1 MTDFI
6 IWSLVI
12 LLTFLKC
19 IFFAVAII
27 FIWIMI
33 GKYSPKT
40 SEKISNYGRNIKDS
54 FSSNKEE
61 NTNTKKES
69 K

>member
-33 GKYSPKT
+33 DKYSPKT
-40 SEKISNYGRNIKDS
+40 SEKISNYGRNIKDT
-54 FSSNKEE
+54 FNTKEE
-61 NTNTKKES
+61 TKKERE
-69 K
+69 

>member
-40 SEKISNYGRNIKDS
+40 SEKISNYGRNIKDT
-54 FSSNKEE
+54 FNTKEE
-61 NTNTKKES
+61 TKEERE
-69 K
+69 

>member
-1 MTDFI
+1 MTDLI
-6 IWSLVI
+6 IWTLVI
-12 LLTFLKC
+12 VLTFLKC

-40 SEKISNYGRNIKDS
+40 SEKISNYGRNIKDT
-54 FSSNKEE
+54 FNTKEE
-61 NTNTKKES
+61 TKEERE
-69 K
+69 

>member
-27 FIWIMI
+27 FIWILI

-40 SEKISNYGRNIKDS
+40 SEKISNYGRNIKDT
-54 FSSNKEE
+54 FNTKEE
-61 NTNTKKES
+61 TKKES

>member
-6 IWSLVI
+6 IWTLVI

-40 SEKISNYGRNIKDS
+40 TEKITNYGKRAKETAQNT
-54 FSSNKEE
+54 FSTNKEE
-61 NTNTKKES
+61 DL
-69 K
+69 

>member
-1 MTDFI
+1 MTDLI
-6 IWSLVI
+6 IYGLCV
-12 LLTFLKC
+12 LLIFLKC

-40 SEKISNYGRNIKDS
+40 TEKITNYGKRAKESAQSTFTRD
-54 FSSNKEE
+54 KEE
-61 NTNTKKES
+61 DK
-69 K
+69 